1 MDYDLFQSDDD
12 EDILSAYLQ
21 ATQKPPPSPQ
31 EAPVQN
37 HVNNPEEGVRLIDV
51 SLTED
56 EDDVDVLPEFNCS
69 GRDTIKTQT
78 DFPSDG
84 FMRNGYAQPAHLPRT
99 RLDRLCFEFEL
110 DQLKGSA
117 VMRYLHGEAW

>member
-21 ATQKPPPSPQ
+21 ASQKPPPPQ
-31 EAPVQN
+31 EAQGQN
-37 HVNNPEEGVRLIDV
+37 HVNIPDEGVRVIDV
-51 SLTED
+51 SLAED
-56 EDDVDVLPEFNCS
+56 VDDIDVLPEFNCS

-84 FMRNGYAQPAHLPRT
+84 FMRNGYAQPAQLPRT
-99 RLDRLCFEFEL
+99 RLDKLCFDFEL
-110 DQLKGSA
+110 DQLKGST

>member
-12 EDILSAYLQ
+12 EDILSAYMQVTQQPPLQ
-21 ATQKPPPSPQ
+21 ETSLQNISDYA
-31 EAPVQN
+31 EA
-37 HVNNPEEGVRLIDV
+37 GTRDV
-51 SLTED
+51 ILAED
-56 EDDVDVLPEFNCS
+56 EEEFNVLPEFNCS

-84 FMRNGYAQPAHLPRT
+84 FMRNGYAQPALLPRN
-99 RLDRLCFEFEL
+99 RLDKLCFDFEL
-110 DQLKGSA
+110 GQLKGSA

>member
-21 ATQKPPPSPQ
+21 ASQKPAPPQ
-31 EAPVQN
+31 EAPGQN
-37 HVNNPEEGVRLIDV
+37 HVNIPDEGVRVIDV
-51 SLTED
+51 SLAED
-56 EDDVDVLPEFNCS
+56 VDDIDVLPEFNCS

-84 FMRNGYAQPAHLPRT
+84 FMRNGYAQPAQLPRT
-99 RLDRLCFEFEL
+99 RLDKLCFDFEL
-110 DQLKGSA
+110 DQLKGST